1 MPVTRHQ
8 PGSQP
13 LSTCSSSSL
22 SFANIFHQ
30 NSITAIFLLPTSTWL
45 QHELPFTSV
54 QLGSEACS
62 HLQVLLGAVL
72 TEHVLMHTKDWQTLV
87 PFSSCFFFFLLKTV
101 TISEGTLQRNYMP
114 RTQGNRQHKKAH
126 SWSKKTQF
134 SAFLPHLNRS
144 KMRQGSELSP
154 APLLSWTIKQLCIL
168 MLHWEA
174 DTLFDFAPTC
184 YSNGTKSIQTTK
196 KELPHLSAEGG
207 KDLRDSKSSFLL
219 RFCNSLEHFFTY
231 PFHLCARFIHSIA
244 KH

>member
-1 MPVTRHQ
+1 MAAARTTIHICSTRLRSLQ
-8 PGSQP
+8 PS
-13 LSTCSSSSL
+13 
-22 SFANIFHQ
+22 
-30 NSITAIFLLPTSTWL
+30 TSTPW
-45 QHELPFTSV
+45 S
-54 QLGSEACS
+54 CS
-62 HLQVLLGAVL
+62 YRTRFDAYQRLAN
-72 TEHVLMHTKDWQTLV
+72 
-87 PFSSCFFFFLLKTV
+87 SCSFLFLFFFFLLKTV
-101 TISEGTLQRNYMP
+101 TISEGMLQRNYMP

-231 PFHLCARFIHSIA
+231 PFHLCACFIHSIA

>member
-1 MPVTRHQ
+1 MAAARTTIHI
-8 PGSQP
+8 
-13 LSTCSSSSL
+13 C
-22 SFANIFHQ
+22 
-30 NSITAIFLLPTSTWL
+30 STWL
-45 QHELPFTSV
+45 RSLQPSTSTPW
-54 QLGSEACS
+54 SCS
-62 HLQVLLGAVL
+62 YRTRFDAYQRLAN
-72 TEHVLMHTKDWQTLV
+72 
-87 PFSSCFFFFLLKTV
+87 SCSFLFLFFFFLLKTV

-114 RTQGNRQHKKAH
+114 RTQGNRQHKKVH

>member
-1 MPVTRHQ
+1 MAAARTTIHI
-8 PGSQP
+8 
-13 LSTCSSSSL
+13 C
-22 SFANIFHQ
+22 
-30 NSITAIFLLPTSTWL
+30 STWL
-45 QHELPFTSV
+45 RSLQPSTSTPW
-54 QLGSEACS
+54 SCS
-62 HLQVLLGAVL
+62 YRTRFDAYQRLAN
-72 TEHVLMHTKDWQTLV
+72 
-87 PFSSCFFFFLLKTV
+87 SCSFLFLFFFFLLKTV
-101 TISEGTLQRNYMP
+101 TISEGMLQRNYMP

-207 KDLRDSKSSFLL
+207 KDLRL
-219 RFCNSLEHFFTY
+219 
-231 PFHLCARFIHSIA
+231 
-244 KH
+244 

>member
-1 MPVTRHQ
+1 MAAARTTIHI
-8 PGSQP
+8 
-13 LSTCSSSSL
+13 C
-22 SFANIFHQ
+22 
-30 NSITAIFLLPTSTWL
+30 STWL
-45 QHELPFTSV
+45 RSLQPSTSTPW
-54 QLGSEACS
+54 SCS
-62 HLQVLLGAVL
+62 YRTRFDAYQRLAN
-72 TEHVLMHTKDWQTLV
+72 
-87 PFSSCFFFFLLKTV
+87 SCSFLFLFFFFLLKTV

>member
-1 MPVTRHQ
+1 MAAARTTIHI
-8 PGSQP
+8 
-13 LSTCSSSSL
+13 C
-22 SFANIFHQ
+22 
-30 NSITAIFLLPTSTWL
+30 STWL
-45 QHELPFTSV
+45 RSLQPSTSTPW
-54 QLGSEACS
+54 SCS
-62 HLQVLLGAVL
+62 YRTRFDAYQRLAN
-72 TEHVLMHTKDWQTLV
+72 
-87 PFSSCFFFFLLKTV
+87 SCSFLFLFFFFPLKTV
-101 TISEGTLQRNYMP
+101 TISEDTLQRNYMP

-196 KELPHLSAEGG
+196 KVLPHLSAEGG